1 MAAGS
6 AAAPSLRTKNN
17 RRVGTRNT
25 QRLQPA
31 SVSCMSLSHY
41 AAECLAVGD
50 TFSFQLMVAQV
61 LGLCLNRGPL
71 CEPLNLVQFFAVFTL
86 PITPQ
91 AIFNGA
97 SLPPLLAAPHE
108 RVLQY
113 VRKLACTVLCQQCML

>member
-108 RVLQY
+108 RELQY